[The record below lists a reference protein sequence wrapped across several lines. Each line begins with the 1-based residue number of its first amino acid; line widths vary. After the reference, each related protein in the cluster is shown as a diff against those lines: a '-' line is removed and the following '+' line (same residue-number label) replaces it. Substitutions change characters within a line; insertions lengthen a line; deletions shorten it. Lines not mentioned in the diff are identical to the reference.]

1 MHRRLCVTGLL
12 SLALAASLIGCGGG
26 GGGYC
31 PPTTYDNGYV
41 AVDPPTDAPTD
52 SPTDTPT
59 DAPTDPPDN
68 WAAKVRKPQVLR
80 RAARS
85 PAGRP

>member
-1 MHRRLCVTGLL
+1 MNRRACVTGLF
-12 SLALAASLIGCGGG
+12 SLALAALLIGCGGGG

-31 PPTTYDNGYV
+31 PPTTTFDSYV
-41 AVDPPTDAPTD
+41 AVDPPTDEPTDSPTD

-68 WAAKVRKPQVLR
+68 WAAKARKPHAR
-80 RAARS
+80 HRAAR
-85 PAGRP
+85 